1 MTALA
6 PASARPGGDS
16 RSRGTLTLSDG
27 VVEKI
32 ASQVVAEVSDTYGT
46 SRGLLGWRDRVGST
60 VRPAVD
66 VDLHADFVDL
76 SISVGLVFPVSLRS
90 AADTIRDRVQQRVGD
105 LTGVPVRRVD
115 VRITGLRAGAD
126 GRSGG
131 PDPDRELR

>member
-6 PASARPGGDS
+6 PASAPTGADA

-60 VRPAVD
+60 VRPSVD

-76 SISVGLVFPVSLRS
+76 SISVGLLFPVSLRTAS
-90 AADTIRDRVQQRVGD
+90 ETIRDRVRQRVGV

-115 VRITGLRAGAD
+115 VRITGLRAGSD
-126 GRSGG
+126 GRSDR
-131 PDPDRELR
+131 PDSSKELR

>member
-6 PASARPGGDS
+6 PASAPTGADA

-32 ASQVVAEVSDTYGT
+32 ASQVVAEVNDTYGT

-76 SISVGLVFPVSLRS
+76 SISVGLLFPVSLRTAS
-90 AADTIRDRVQQRVGD
+90 ETIRDRVRQRVGD

-115 VRITGLRAGAD
+115 VRITGLRAGTD
-126 GRSGG
+126 GRSGR
-131 PDPDRELR
+131 PDSDEELR

>member
-1 MTALA
+1 MSALA
-6 PASARPGGDS
+6 PADTRGDA

-46 SRGLLGWRDRVGST
+46 SRGLLGWRDRVGSP
-60 VRPAVD
+60 VRPSVD

-76 SISVGLVFPVSLRS
+76 GVSVGLVFPVSLRA
-90 AADTIRDRVQQRVGD
+90 AADTIRDRVQRRVTE

-115 VRITGLRAGAD
+115 IRITGLRAGARD
-126 GRSGG
+126 RAAA
-131 PDPDRELR
+131 PDLTEELR